1 MRDLFV
7 RPAAVLLA
15 VMVLVPGARPQQQ
28 EQKPTDDISPTIQV
42 EVNLVSL
49 LSTVRDK
56 HNALISNLTKDDF
69 TLTED
74 GQTQT
79 IKYFTRETDLPLT
92 IGLLVDVSASQR
104 NLIDIERDA
113 AYQFFS
119 QVLRK
124 KDLAFLISFG
134 EDAELLQDF
143 TSSPRLLQSG
153 LGQLRVNS
161 GVQGI
166 HPGPVPTVGQPRGT
180 VLYDAVYLAASD
192 RMTHE
197 VGRKA
202 MVLIT
207 DGMDEGSRLKID
219 EAIKAAQ
226 KADTVIYSIYY
237 VDPSAYY
244 GRGYFGGVSDSALR
258 RMSEETGGRVFHV
271 DRKHAL
277 PEVFKELQDEMR
289 SQYAIS
295 YTPTNEKKDGTFRH
309 VDLRTKD
316 HNLKVQV
323 RKGYYAAGTGS

>member
-1 MRDLFV
+1 MPNLHV
-7 RPAAVLLA
+7 RPAVALLAAVLTLS
-15 VMVLVPGARPQQQ
+15 GARAQQQ
-28 EQKPTDDISPTIQV
+28 EQKPADDTSPTIQV
-42 EVNLVSL
+42 QVNLVSL
-49 LSTVRDK
+49 LASVRDK
-56 HNALISNLTKDDF
+56 HGALINNLTKDDF

-74 GQTQT
+74 GQAQT
-79 IKYFTRETDLPLT
+79 IKYFAKETDLPLT

-104 NLIDIERDA
+104 NLIEIEREA

-124 KDLAFLISFG
+124 KDMAFLISFG

-143 TSSPRLLQSG
+143 TSSPRLLQAG
-153 LGQLRVNS
+153 LEGLRVNS

-166 HPGPVPTVGQPRGT
+166 HPGPVPTIGQPRGT

-202 MVLIT
+202 LVLIT

-219 EAIKAAQ
+219 EAIRAGQ
-226 KADTVIYSIYY
+226 KSDCVIYSIYY
-237 VDPSAYY
+237 VDQSAYY

-258 RMSEETGGRVFHV
+258 KMSEETGGRVFRV
-271 DRKHAL
+271 ERKHPL
-277 PEVFKELQDEMR
+277 PDVFKELQDEMR
-289 SQYAIS
+289 SQYSVS
-295 YTPTNEKKDGTFRH
+295 YTPTNEKKDGTFRRI
-309 VDLRTKD
+309 DLRTND

-323 RKGYYAAGTGS
+323 RKGYYASADK

>member
-1 MRDLFV
+1 MPNVHV
-7 RPAAVLLA
+7 RPAVALLA
-15 VMVLVPGARPQQQ
+15 AILMLSGARAQQQ
-28 EQKPTDDISPTIQV
+28 EQKPADDPSPTIQV
-42 EVNLVSL
+42 QVNLVSL
-49 LSTVRDK
+49 LAAVRDK
-56 HNALISNLTKDDF
+56 HGALINNLTKDDF

-74 GQTQT
+74 GQAQT
-79 IKYFTRETDLPLT
+79 IKYFAKETDLPLT

-104 NLIDIERDA
+104 NLIEIEREA

-124 KDLAFLISFG
+124 KDMAFLISFG

-143 TSSPRLLQSG
+143 TNSPRLLQAG
-153 LGQLRVNS
+153 LEGLRVNS

-202 MVLIT
+202 LVLIT

-219 EAIKAAQ
+219 EAIRAGQ
-226 KADTVIYSIYY
+226 KSDCVIYSIYY
-237 VDPSAYY
+237 VDQSAYY

-258 RMSEETGGRVFHV
+258 KMSEETGGRVFRV
-271 DRKHAL
+271 ERKHPL
-277 PEVFKELQDEMR
+277 PDVFKELQDEMR
-289 SQYAIS
+289 SQYSVS
-295 YTPTNEKKDGTFRH
+295 YTPTNEKKDGTFRRI
-309 VDLRTKD
+309 DLRTND

-323 RKGYYAAGTGS
+323 RKGYYASADK

>member
-1 MRDLFV
+1 MPDLFA
-7 RPAAVLLA
+7 RPAVALLA
-15 VMVLVPGARPQQQ
+15 AMILLPAAWPQQQ
-28 EQKPTDDISPTIQV
+28 EQKPADETIPTIQV

-49 LSTVRDK
+49 LATVRDK
-56 HNALISNLTKDDF
+56 HNGLISNLTKDDF
-69 TLTED
+69 TLAED
-74 GQTQT
+74 GQPQT
-79 IKYFTRETDLPLT
+79 IKYFTKETDLPLT

-104 NLIDIERDA
+104 NLIEIEREA

-124 KDLAFLISFG
+124 KDMAFLISFG

-143 TSSPRLLQSG
+143 TNSPRLLQAA
-153 LGQLRVNS
+153 LGGLRVNS
-161 GVQGI
+161 GVSGV
-166 HPGPVPTVGQPRGT
+166 HPGPVPTIGQPRGT
-180 VLYDAVYLAASD
+180 VLYDAVYLGATD

-197 VGRKA
+197 VGRKV

-207 DGMDEGSRLKID
+207 DGMDEGSRLKIE
-219 EAIKAAQ
+219 EAIRAAQ

-244 GRGYFGGVSDSALR
+244 GHGYFGGVSDSALR
-258 RMSEETGGRVFHV
+258 RMSEDTGGRVFRV
-271 DRKHAL
+271 DRKHTL

-295 YTPTNEKKDGTFRH
+295 YTPTNEKKDGTFRR
-309 VDLRTKD
+309 VDLRTTD

-323 RKGYYAAGTGS
+323 RKGYYAAAAEK